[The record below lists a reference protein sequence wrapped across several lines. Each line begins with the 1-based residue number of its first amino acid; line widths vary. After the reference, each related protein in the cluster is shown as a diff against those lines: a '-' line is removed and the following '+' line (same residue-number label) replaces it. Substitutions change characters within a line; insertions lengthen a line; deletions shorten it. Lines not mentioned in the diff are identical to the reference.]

1 VSLAPENFDGWIDTE
16 RKISRPASGS
26 TRLIRHHSKKHAF
39 PDGDYLGN
47 GPASVFQNRLAGGW
61 LDVWDRK
68 YNNITVGDP
77 DDLAP
82 GQHFDY
88 PVFKGYYAG
97 VRWLQL
103 DTSEGLITALI
114 HQNDLY
120 VQVFKPKMPPL
131 DLQRKAVVAYSKASI
146 AFLHAI
152 DAIGNKFS
160 SDGV

>member
-1 VSLAPENFDGWIDTE
+1 M
-16 RKISRPASGS
+16 R
-26 TRLIRHHSKKHAF
+26 
-39 PDGDYLGN
+39 YLGN

-160 SDGV
+160 SAVKTGPHGQPATAQGDYKGSISLFFGDLPKS